1 MGLFSFLSV
10 VLLTNQIGSEFVPD
24 TNKFIW
30 LILGVVVVG
39 IGITVFSTV
48 FATWRFLE
56 NKNRRFILFLKR
68 NSIMKTKNK
77 NTETSPTENTFYFSK
92 SNFKLM
98 LIGLGLIAFGFILMM
113 GYGANTKPDGSFDP
127 NYWNDDIFSVVR
139 IRIAPLLV
147 IVGFVVQVVAILKRN
162 K

>member
-1 MGLFSFLSV
+1 
-10 VLLTNQIGSEFVPD
+10 
-24 TNKFIW
+24 
-30 LILGVVVVG
+30 
-39 IGITVFSTV
+39 
-48 FATWRFLE
+48 
-56 NKNRRFILFLKR
+56 
-68 NSIMKTKNK
+68 MKTKKKDK
-77 NTETSPTENTFYFSK
+77 NISAENNTFYFSK
-92 SNFKLM
+92 NNFKLM

-147 IVGFVVQVVAILKRN
+147 VAGFVVQVVAILKRN

>member
-1 MGLFSFLSV
+1 
-10 VLLTNQIGSEFVPD
+10 
-24 TNKFIW
+24 
-30 LILGVVVVG
+30 
-39 IGITVFSTV
+39 
-48 FATWRFLE
+48 
-56 NKNRRFILFLKR
+56 
-68 NSIMKTKNK
+68 MKTKKKDK
-77 NTETSPTENTFYFSK
+77 NISAENTFYFSK

-127 NYWNDDIFSVVR
+127 NYWNDDIFSVVK

-147 IVGFVVQVVAILKRN
+147 VAGFVVQVVAILKRN

>member
-1 MGLFSFLSV
+1 
-10 VLLTNQIGSEFVPD
+10 
-24 TNKFIW
+24 
-30 LILGVVVVG
+30 
-39 IGITVFSTV
+39 
-48 FATWRFLE
+48 
-56 NKNRRFILFLKR
+56 
-68 NSIMKTKNK
+68 MKTKNK

-98 LIGLGLIAFGFILMM
+98 LIGLGLIAFGFVLMM
-113 GYGANTKPDGSFDP
+113 GYGSNTKPDGSFDP

-147 IVGFVVQVVAILKRN
+147 IVGFVVQVVARLKRN

>member
-1 MGLFSFLSV
+1 
-10 VLLTNQIGSEFVPD
+10 
-24 TNKFIW
+24 
-30 LILGVVVVG
+30 
-39 IGITVFSTV
+39 
-48 FATWRFLE
+48 
-56 NKNRRFILFLKR
+56 
-68 NSIMKTKNK
+68 MKTKKKDKHNSAE
-77 NTETSPTENTFYFSK
+77 NNTFYFSRN
-92 SNFKLM
+92 NFKLM

-147 IVGFVVQVVAILKRN
+147 VVGFVVQVVAILKRN